1 MPPPST
7 SELENPKEQSM
18 NPLKVSA
25 MFAAYVWFTERE
37 GNSVMA
43 QREGASFA
51 RANWESFLPSAHEGL
66 GRLLIRVA
74 GVRKQGGKNRKKT
87 AIAVAG

>member
-1 MPPPST
+1 M
-7 SELENPKEQSM
+7 EQSM

-43 QREGASFA
+43 QREAASFA
-51 RANWESFLPSAHEGL
+51 RSNWESFLPAAHEGL

-74 GVRKQGGKNRKKT
+74 GVRKKSGRRRINKAA
-87 AIAVAG
+87 AIAG